1 MARSGT
7 RRRAVNSRTVRD
19 RAVRAIVC
27 GSAVALLG
35 FCGRPAYAQVDL
47 TGTWSPR
54 YQEDF
59 SERVPGPELGDYTGL
74 PLTDGAR
81 RYAESW
87 DPARL
92 TMPEEQC
99 RVHISPYIYRGPTNI
114 GMWEERAPGTR
125 ELIAI
130 KTRIST
136 FDQERTFYMDGRP
149 HPPAYAAHTWMGFS
163 TGQWQGNM
171 LTVTTTHIKKGW
183 LRRNGVP
190 ESDLATLTE
199 YFVRTGDVL
208 TRISAISDPVYL
220 TEPLVKSEE
229 FVLNTQGVPHR
240 AWLYKCKPVVEVVRP
255 EGAVPHYLPG
265 ANPYLK
271 EYRDRYKLPE
281 SITRGGAG
289 QTYPAGSAP
298 AAAVGPMK
306 SSGPVLATPK
316 AGEVKVLHVQGN
328 VYLLASAE
336 GNMVVHA
343 GSEGVLV
350 VDTLRAS
357 LSEAVLGAIRSIS
370 DKPIHYVVNT
380 QGDEDHTGGNEALA
394 KVAATRPERAP
405 LGSGLGGNTGG
416 APSVI
421 AHENVLNR
429 MSATVAGGGS
439 ARPRASWPSDTFFED
454 ENDLFF
460 NGEAV
465 QVLHQPSAHADGD
478 SIVFFRRSDV
488 IAAGD
493 VYSTVGYPVFD
504 KAQGGSINGVI
515 AALNR
520 IIKLAVATGNMEG
533 GTMIVPGHGRLSDK
547 MDVVEYRNMV
557 TIVRDRIQA
566 LVAEGKT
573 LEQVRAAQPT
583 LDYDAR
589 YDTPS
594 GPASRDAFV
603 AAVYE
608 SLRAVSA
615 AKPAVSKPAVPVSKA
630 DAGKAKASK

>member
-1 MARSGT
+1 
-7 RRRAVNSRTVRD
+7 VNSGWRTV
-19 RAVRAIVC
+19 AC
-27 GSAVALLG
+27 GCIVALGLSV
-35 FCGRPAYAQVDL
+35 GRPAFAQVDL
-47 TGTWSPR
+47 SGTWSPR

-92 TMPEEQC
+92 TLPEEQC

-114 GMWEERAPGTR
+114 AIWEEREPGTR

-130 KTRIST
+130 KHRIST
-136 FDQERTFYMDGRP
+136 FDQERTIYMDGRP
-149 HPPAYAAHTWMGFS
+149 HPPAYAPHTWMGFS

-171 LTVTTTHIKKGW
+171 LVVTTTHIKKGW

-199 YFVRTGDVL
+199 YFVRAGEVL
-208 TRISAISDPVYL
+208 TRISAIADPVYL

-240 AWLYKCKPVVEVVRP
+240 SWLFKCKPVVEVLRP

-265 ANPYLK
+265 ANPFLEEFRK
-271 EYRDRYKLPE
+271 RYNLPE
-281 SITRGGAG
+281 SVTRGGAAL
-289 QTYPAGSAP
+289 TYPAGSVPPVPAP
-298 AAAVGPMK
+298 AMKGPA
-306 SSGPVLATPK
+306 LATP
-316 AGEVKVLHVQGN
+316 APGDVKVLHVQGQ
-328 VYLLASAE
+328 VYMLVSSE

-343 GSEGVLV
+343 GPEGVAV
-350 VDTLRAS
+350 VDTLRGS
-357 LSEAVLGAIRSIS
+357 LSEKVLTAIRSIS
-370 DKPIHYVVNT
+370 DKPIHFVVNT
-380 QGDEDHTGGNEALA
+380 QAGEDHTGGNEALA
-394 KVAATRPERAP
+394 KAGPTRPDRAP
-405 LGSGLGGNTGG
+405 LAAGLGGNTGG
-416 APSVI
+416 ATSIV
-421 AHENVLNR
+421 AHENVLKR
-429 MSATVAGGGS
+429 MSAAVAGGTV
-439 ARPRASWPSDTFFED
+439 RPAAAWPGDTFFDD
-454 ENDLFF
+454 ESDFFF
-460 NGEAV
+460 NDEAV
-465 QVLHQPSAHADGD
+465 QVLHQPNAHADGD

-493 VYSTVGYPVFD
+493 VFSTVTYPVFD

-520 IIKLAVATGNMEG
+520 IVKLAVASGNMEG

-557 TIVRDRIQA
+557 TIVRDRVQA
-566 LVAEGKT
+566 LLGQGKT
-573 LEQVRAAQPT
+573 LEQVQEAQPT

-589 YDTPS
+589 YGAAT
-594 GPASRDAFV
+594 GPASPRAFV

-608 SLRAVSA
+608 SLRAT
-615 AKPAVSKPAVPVSKA
+615 P
-630 DAGKAKASK
+630 GKAAR

>member
-1 MARSGT
+1 MCAGMF
-7 RRRAVNSRTVRD
+7 V
-19 RAVRAIVC
+19 
-27 GSAVALLG
+27 LG
-35 FCGRPAYAQVDL
+35 LAGRPAFAQVDL
-47 TGTWSPR
+47 SGTWSPR

-59 SERVPGPELGDYTGL
+59 SERIPGPELGDYTGL

-99 RVHISPYIYRGPTNI
+99 RVHVSPYIYRGPTNI
-114 GMWEERAPGTR
+114 AIWEEREQGTR

-130 KTRIST
+130 KHRIST
-136 FDQERTFYMDGRP
+136 FDQERTIYMDGRP

-171 LTVTTTHIKKGW
+171 LVVTTTHIKKGW

-199 YFVRTGDVL
+199 YFVRTGDVM
-208 TRISAISDPVYL
+208 TRISAIADPVYL

-240 AWLYKCKPVVEVVRP
+240 AWLFKCKPVVEVVRP

-265 ANPYLK
+265 TNPFLE
-271 EYRDRYKLPE
+271 EYRKRYNLPE
-281 SITRGGAG
+281 SVTRGGAALN
-289 QTYPAGSAP
+289 YPPGSAP
-298 AAAVGPMK
+298 
-306 SSGPVLATPK
+306 SGPAPAMKGPTLVSPA
-316 AGEVKVLHVQGN
+316 AGEVKILHVQGQIYML
-328 VYLLASAE
+328 VSTE

-343 GSEGVLV
+343 GPEGVLV
-350 VDTLRAS
+350 VDTLRAA
-357 LSEAVLGAIRSIS
+357 LSENALAAIRSIS
-370 DKPIHYVVNT
+370 DKPIHFIVNT
-380 QGDEDHTGGNEALA
+380 QADEDHTGGNEALA
-394 KVAATRPERAP
+394 KAGPTRPDRAP

-416 APSVI
+416 ATSIV
-421 AHENVLNR
+421 AHENVLKR
-429 MSATVAGGGS
+429 MIAPVAGGGT
-439 ARPRASWPSDTFFED
+439 ARPSASWPGDTFFND
-454 ENDLFF
+454 ENDFFF
-460 NGEAV
+460 NDEAV
-465 QVLHQPSAHADGD
+465 QVLHQPNAHADGD

-493 VYSTVGYPVFD
+493 VFSTVSYPVFD

-520 IIKLAVATGNMEG
+520 IIKLAVSTGNMEG

-557 TIVRDRIQA
+557 TIVRDRVRA
-566 LVAEGKT
+566 LVAQGKT
-573 LEQVRAAQPT
+573 LEQVLATQPT

-589 YDTPS
+589 YGAAT
-594 GPASRDAFV
+594 GPASPRAFV

-608 SLRAVSA
+608 SLRTA
-615 AKPAVSKPAVPVSKA
+615 APAR
-630 DAGKAKASK
+630 ASR

>member
-1 MARSGT
+1 MV
-7 RRRAVNSRTVRD
+7 VNW
-19 RAVRAIVC
+19 RAIAC
-27 GSAVALLG
+27 GFVVALCLG
-35 FCGRPAYAQVDL
+35 GRPAFAQVDL
-47 TGTWSPR
+47 SGTWSPR

-99 RVHISPYIYRGPTNI
+99 RVHVSPYIYRGPTNI
-114 GMWEERAPGTR
+114 AIWEEREQGTR

-130 KTRIST
+130 KHRIST
-136 FDQERTFYMDGRP
+136 FDQERTIYMDGRP
-149 HPPAYAAHTWMGFS
+149 HPPAYAPHTWMGFS

-171 LTVTTTHIKKGW
+171 LVVTTTHIKKGW

-208 TRISAISDPVYL
+208 TRISAIADPVYL

-229 FVLNTQGVPHR
+229 FVLNTQGVPQR
-240 AWLYKCKPVVEVVRP
+240 AWLFKCKPVVEVVRP

-265 ANPYLK
+265 TNPFLD
-271 EYRDRYKLPE
+271 EYRKRYNLPE
-281 SITRGGAG
+281 SVTRGGAAS
-289 QTYPAGSAP
+289 TYPAGSAP
-298 AAAVGPMK
+298 AVPAPAMKGPA
-306 SSGPVLATPK
+306 LATPGP
-316 AGEVKVLHVQGN
+316 GEVKVLHVQGQ
-328 VYLLASAE
+328 VFMLVSSE

-343 GSEGVLV
+343 GPEGVAV

-357 LSEAVLGAIRSIS
+357 LSANVLAAIRGIS
-370 DKPIHYVVNT
+370 DKPIHFIVNT
-380 QGDEDHTGGNEALA
+380 QADEDHTGGNEALVKA
-394 KVAATRPERAP
+394 GPARPDRAP
-405 LGSGLGGNTGG
+405 LTAGLGGNTGDNT
-416 APSVI
+416 SIV
-421 AHENVLNR
+421 AHENVLKR
-429 MSATVAGGGS
+429 MSAAVAGGGTV
-439 ARPRASWPSDTFFED
+439 RPSASWPGDTFFND
-454 ENDLFF
+454 ENDFFF
-460 NGEAV
+460 NDEAV
-465 QVLHQPSAHADGD
+465 QVLHQPNAHADGD

-488 IAAGD
+488 IVAGD
-493 VYSTVGYPVFD
+493 VFSTVSYPVFD
-504 KAQGGSINGVI
+504 TAQGGSINGVI

-520 IIKLAVATGNMEG
+520 IVKLAVATGNMEG
-533 GTMIVPGHGRLSDK
+533 GTMIVPGHGRLCDK

-566 LVAEGKT
+566 LVAQGKS
-573 LEQVRAAQPT
+573 LEQVQAAQPT

-589 YDTPS
+589 YGAAT
-594 GPASRDAFV
+594 GPTSPGAFV

-608 SLRAVSA
+608 SVRATS
-615 AKPAVSKPAVPVSKA
+615 
-630 DAGKAKASK
+630 KASK

>member
-1 MARSGT
+1 MKPR
-7 RRRAVNSRTVRD
+7 
-19 RAVRAIVC
+19 IV
-27 GSAVALLG
+27 SVACVLALGLLAS
-35 FCGRPAYAQVDL
+35 PASAQVDL

-59 SERVPGPELGDYTGL
+59 SERIPGPELGDYTGL

-92 TMPEEQC
+92 TLPEEQC
-99 RVHISPYIYRGPTNI
+99 RVHVSPYIYRGPTNI
-114 GMWEERAPGTR
+114 AIWEDRDPNTR

-130 KTRIST
+130 KHRIST
-136 FDQERTFYMDGRP
+136 FDQERTIYMDGRP

-171 LTVTTTHIKKGW
+171 LVVTTTHIKKGW

-199 YFVRTGDVL
+199 YFVRTGEVL
-208 TRISAISDPVYL
+208 TRISAIADPVYL

-240 AWLYKCKPVVEVVRP
+240 AWLFKCKPVVEVVRP

-265 ANPYLK
+265 ANPFLE
-271 EYRDRYKLPE
+271 EYRKRYNLPE
-281 SITRGGAG
+281 SVTRGGAAL
-289 QTYPAGSAP
+289 TYPAGTFSSGPTGPAPAMRGPALSAP
-298 AAAVGPMK
+298 AP
-306 SSGPVLATPK
+306 
-316 AGEVKVLHVQGN
+316 GEVRVLHVQGQ
-328 VYLLASAE
+328 VYMLVSTE

-343 GSEGVLV
+343 GPEGVLV

-357 LSEAVLGAIRSIS
+357 LADKVVAAIRSIS
-370 DKPIHYVVNT
+370 DKPIHYIVNT
-380 QGDEDHTGGNEALA
+380 QADEDHTGGNEALA
-394 KVAATRPERAP
+394 KAGPTRPDRTLLTA
-405 LGSGLGGNTGG
+405 GVGGNAGG
-416 APSVI
+416 STSI
-421 AHENVLNR
+421 ISHENVLKR
-429 MSATVAGGGS
+429 MSA
-439 ARPRASWPSDTFFED
+439 RPPGAWPFDTFFND
-454 ENDLFF
+454 ENDVFF
-460 NGEAV
+460 NDEAV
-465 QVLHQPSAHADGD
+465 QVLHQPNAHADGD

-493 VYSTVGYPVFD
+493 VFSTVSYPVFD
-504 KAQGGSINGVI
+504 RAQGGSINGVI

-547 MDVVEYRNMV
+547 MDVVEYRNMA
-557 TIVRDRIQA
+557 TIVRDRVQA
-566 LVAEGKT
+566 LIAQGRT
-573 LEQVRAAQPT
+573 LEQVIATQPT

-589 YDTPS
+589 YGAAS
-594 GPASRDAFV
+594 GPASPRGFV
-603 AAVYE
+603 TAVYE
-608 SLRAVSA
+608 SLRGT
-615 AKPAVSKPAVPVSKA
+615 KN
-630 DAGKAKASK
+630 

>member
-1 MARSGT
+1 MRSLARA
-7 RRRAVNSRTVRD
+7 AVVVT
-19 RAVRAIVC
+19 
-27 GSAVALLG
+27 LLVVWA
-35 FCGRPAYAQVDL
+35 RPAAAQVDL

-87 DPARL
+87 DPARI

-114 GMWEERAPGTR
+114 AIWDERDPGTR

-130 KTRIST
+130 KHRIST
-136 FDQERTFYMDGRP
+136 FDQERTIYMDGRP
-149 HPPAYAAHTWMGFS
+149 HPPAYAPHTWMGFS
-163 TGQWQGNM
+163 TGVWQGNM
-171 LTVTTTHIKKGW
+171 LVVTTTHIKKGW

-265 ANPYLK
+265 KNPFLQ
-271 EYRDRYKLPE
+271 EYRNRYKLTE
-281 SITRGGAG
+281 SVTRGGAA
-289 QTYPAGSAP
+289 QTYPAGSQPSGTA
-298 AAAVGPMK
+298 PMK
-306 SSGPVLATPK
+306 PSGPALATPK
-316 AGEVKVLHVQGN
+316 AGEVKVLHVQGQ
-328 VYLLASAE
+328 VYMLASAE

-343 GSEGVLV
+343 GDEGVLL
-350 VDTLRAS
+350 VDTLPAA
-357 LSEAVLGAIRSIS
+357 LSEAVLAAIRTIS
-370 DKPIHYVVNT
+370 DKPIHFIVNT
-380 QGDEDHTGGNEALA
+380 EAGEDHTGGNEALA
-394 KVAATRPERAP
+394 KAGPTRPDRVP

-416 APSVI
+416 TTSIV

-429 MSATVAGGGS
+429 MSATVASGT
-439 ARPRASWPSDTFFED
+439 ARPRASWPSDTFFEE
-454 ENDLFF
+454 ENDFFF
-460 NGEAV
+460 NDEAV
-465 QVLHQPSAHADGD
+465 QVLHQPNATADGD
-478 SIVFFRRSDV
+478 SIVFFRKSDV

-493 VYSTVGYPVFD
+493 VFSTATYPVFERA
-504 KAQGGSINGVI
+504 KGGSVNGVI

-520 IIKLAVATGNMEG
+520 IIRLTVPTHNQEG
-533 GTMIVPGHGRLSDK
+533 GTMVVPAHGRLSDE
-547 MDVVEYRNMV
+547 MDVVEYRNML

-573 LEQVRAAQPT
+573 LEQVRASQPT

-589 YDTPS
+589 YGAAT
-594 GPASRDAFV
+594 GPASPDAFV
-603 AAVYE
+603 AAVYD
-608 SLRAVSA
+608 SLRAA
-615 AKPAVSKPAVPVSKA
+615 TSKPSK
-630 DAGKAKASK
+630 

>member
-1 MARSGT
+1 MPAWPQACRIT
-7 RRRAVNSRTVRD
+7 WLRAFRP
-19 RAVRAIVC
+19 
-27 GSAVALLG
+27 AVAIIACCLFLAPI
-35 FCGRPAYAQVDL
+35 PAAAQVDL

-87 DPARL
+87 DPARI

-114 GMWEERAPGTR
+114 AIFDEREPGTR

-130 KTRIST
+130 KHRIST
-136 FDQERTFYMDGRP
+136 FDQERTIYMDGRP
-149 HPPAYAAHTWMGFS
+149 HPPAYAPHTWMGFS
-163 TGQWQGNM
+163 TGMWQGNM
-171 LTVTTTHIKKGW
+171 LVVTTTHIKKGW

-240 AWLYKCKPVVEVVRP
+240 SWLYKCKPVVEVVRP

-265 ANPYLK
+265 KNPYLL
-271 EYRDRYKLPE
+271 EYRKRYGFAE
-281 SITRGGAG
+281 SVTQGGAV
-289 QTYPAGSAP
+289 QTYPQGSAP
-298 AAAVGPMK
+298 AATGVPMK
-306 SSGPVLATPK
+306 PSGPVLATPK
-316 AGEVKVLHVQGN
+316 AGEVKVLHVQGQ
-328 VYLLASAE
+328 VYMLVSAE
-336 GNMVVHA
+336 GNMVMQA
-343 GSEGVLV
+343 GDEGVLL
-350 VDTLRAS
+350 VDTLPGA
-357 LSEAVLGAIRSIS
+357 LSPAVLAAIRSIS
-370 DKPIHYVVNT
+370 DKPIHFIVNT
-380 QGDEDHTGGNEALA
+380 QAGEDHTGGNEALA
-394 KVAATRPERAP
+394 KAGPTRPDRVP

-416 APSVI
+416 ATSIV

-429 MSATVAGGGS
+429 MSVAVGAGGGT
-439 ARPRASWPSDTFFED
+439 ARPRGSWPSDTFFED
-454 ENDLFF
+454 ENDVFF

-465 QVLHQPSAHADGD
+465 QVLHQPGAIADGD

-488 IAAGD
+488 IVAGD
-493 VYSTVGYPVFD
+493 VFSTATYPVFD
-504 KAQGGSINGVI
+504 RAQGGSINGVI

-520 IIKLAVATGNMEG
+520 IIRLTVPTHNQEG
-533 GTMIVPGHGRLSDK
+533 GTMVVPGHGRLGDE
-547 MDVVEYRNMV
+547 MDVVEYRNML

-573 LEQVRAAQPT
+573 LAQVRATQPT

-589 YDTPS
+589 YGAIS
-594 GPASRDAFV
+594 GPASPDAFV
-603 AAVYE
+603 ANVFE
-608 SLRAVSA
+608 SLKTVG
-615 AKPAVSKPAVPVSKA
+615 KPAK
-630 DAGKAKASK
+630 